1 MCCGV
6 ELMTAVFWATD
17 EVCNGEIVRSGLGL
31 VLHFLTRTR
40 LLRTTIMDEKLTA
53 TSREEAQS
61 LLLPHDAEKGEAP
74 ETARFRPAYARFP
87 WMVITLCLFII
98 PGLHHW
104 ASDHHRD
111 EWDLGLDFDQSS
123 HQWALDAFD
132 GKRMTLK
139 DAEKL
144 FLSVPSP
151 ASALNTAKTFASV
164 PHLAGSVTD
173 FLQAETI
180 LTIFQNELGIAPPET
195 LPLFEAGSEHSRN
208 ATLSMVSGAGAKNAW
223 IDTYF
228 PVMNTPLER
237 HLQIIDEDGGV
248 AWDADVE
255 EEEVKDDPAGEYA
268 KTIGAWHGLSK
279 GGDVKGKLV
288 YVNYGRKE
296 DFDHLAALG
305 VNLTGTIVL
314 ARYGGVFRG
323 LKVKGAQ
330 EAGAV
335 GCVIYNDLRDDG
347 TVTEENGYKPYPA
360 GPARNPNSVQRGSV
374 QFISKYPGDPA
385 TPGYP
390 AYKNATRISRT
401 NVPSI
406 PSLPISWN
414 NAKKLLAEI
423 SSNSTDAFTLDGK
436 LSERT
441 VRLNNQVNDGIM
453 PIWNT
458 MAVVPGH
465 VRNEIVIVGCHR
477 DAWVLGAADPT
488 SGTAALVEV
497 VKGFGELLR
506 KGWKPLK
513 TVVFAS
519 WDAEEY
525 GLIGSTEWAED
536 FPDFI
541 ADHVVSYLNTDVASS
556 GSQFRVGGSPTL
568 AHLLRGA
575 AQEIPHPT
583 DAGRTLWDARM
594 DRGKLKGPP
603 TAQSI
608 KFEEMGIDWQ
618 NEELMMASLQQP
630 ENTGVFPLGSGSDFT
645 VFLQRIGVASS
656 GTGFASTHNDP
667 VYHYHSVYD
676 SLRFQELYADP
687 GYVRHTALAKHL
699 GLVALRLVQTPLL
712 PLNTTQYA
720 LELFGYLEKV
730 QKIASLQNITV
741 EFSPLHK
748 AIHSVAKASAKL
760 DESKARA
767 VHKLEKAISDLEKH
781 KKKLEEAHKG
791 CATRSWRRT
800 REWIKSVFG
809 VKSTDHQSAKS
820 INLVTVDGATQHSH
834 HHHGGHESHKH
845 NEHHK
850 EHKKP
855 KIPKAI
861 RRVMKAAQV
870 VVAHN
875 KKLSSFEQGF
885 ISEEGI
891 KDREWYRN
899 LVVAPGKWTGYGA
912 TTFPALSEAIEVEK
926 NATLAN
932 HEVERLSN
940 LLVHLA
946 DNLHV
951 RKGKHPHRL

>member
-1 MCCGV
+1 
-6 ELMTAVFWATD
+6 
-17 EVCNGEIVRSGLGL
+17 
-31 VLHFLTRTR
+31 
-40 LLRTTIMDEKLTA
+40 MDEKHIAGLSEEQKPLLT
-53 TSREEAQS
+53 SY
-61 LLLPHDAEKGEAP
+61 DAEKGDAQ
-74 ETARFRPAYARFP
+74 
-87 WMVITLCLFII
+87 
-98 PGLHHW
+98 
-104 ASDHHRD
+104 
-111 EWDLGLDFDQSS
+111 QSS
-123 HQWALDAFD
+123 PTAELPRSAWRVRAVIFLILMTPYVIFMPSLHGWTFSSNEELKAHQWAPDAFD
-132 GKRMTLK
+132 GKRMTPK
-139 DAEKL
+139 DAEKV

-151 ASALNTAKTFASV
+151 ESALDTARAFATV

-173 FLQAETI
+173 LKQAEAM
-180 LTIFQNELGIAPPET
+180 LAIFQNELGIAPPAT
-195 LPLFEAGSEHSRN
+195 LPLFESGSDLSRN
-208 ATLSMVSGAGAKNAW
+208 ATLSITSGTATKTAW

-237 HLQIIDEDGGV
+237 HLQIINEDGSV
-248 AWDADVE
+248 AWGADVE
-255 EEEVKDDPAGEYA
+255 EEEVEGDPAGEHA

-296 DFDHLAALG
+296 DYDELAAKG
-305 VNLTGTIVL
+305 VDLTGTIAL

-335 GCVIYNDLRDDG
+335 GCIIYSDLRDDG
-347 TVTEENGYKPYPA
+347 TVTAENGYTAYPA
-360 GPARNPNSVQRGSV
+360 GPSRNLNSVQRGSV

-390 AYKNATRISRT
+390 AYKNATRLSRT
-401 NVPSI
+401 NIPSI

-423 SSNSTDAFTLDGK
+423 SSDSKEAFTLNGR

-441 VRLNNQVNDGIM
+441 IRLNNQVNDAVM

-465 VRNEIVIVGCHR
+465 VKSEIVVVGCHR
-477 DAWVLGAADPT
+477 DAWVMGAADPT

-506 KGWKPLK
+506 RGWKPLK

-525 GLIGSTEWAED
+525 GLMGSTEWAED
-536 FPDFI
+536 FSDFI

-556 GSQFRVGGSPTL
+556 GSRFVVGGSPTL
-568 AHLLRGA
+568 AHLLRGV

-583 DAGRTLWDARM
+583 DAGRTLWDARL
-594 DRGKLKGPP
+594 DHGKLTGPAS
-603 TAQSI
+603 AQELT
-608 KFEEMGIDWQ
+608 FQDMGIDWQ
-618 NEELMMASLQQP
+618 NEELRMAELRQP
-630 ENTGVFPLGSGSDFT
+630 ENTGVSPLGSGSDFT

-656 GTGFASTHNDP
+656 GIGFTSTHNDP

-676 SLRFQELYADP
+676 SIRFQELYADP
-687 GYVRHTALAKHL
+687 GYVRHTAVAKHL

-720 LELFGYLEKV
+720 MELFGYLEKV
-730 QKIASLQNITV
+730 QKVASLRNITV
-741 EFSPLHK
+741 EFSPLYK
-748 AIHSVAKASAKL
+748 AIHQVAKASVKL
-760 DESKARA
+760 DKSKARA
-767 VHKLEKAISDLEKH
+767 VHKLEKAIADLKKH
-781 KKKLEEAHKG
+781 QMEREEAHKA
-791 CATRSWRRT
+791 CATRSWRKT

-809 VKSTDHQSAKS
+809 VESSPNRRSVHGHPSQKTLEKESGHKYDH
-820 INLVTVDGATQHSH
+820 HH
-834 HHHGGHESHKH
+834 HHHGHEHDEEQKKH
-845 NEHHK
+845 
-850 EHKKP
+850 
-855 KIPKAI
+855 KIPKVI
-861 RRVMKAAQV
+861 RRVMKAAEV
-870 VVAHN
+870 VISHN

-912 TTFPALSEAIEVEK
+912 TTFPALSEAIEVER

-940 LLVHLA
+940 MLHHLA

-951 RKGKHPHRL
+951 SKGKRCTSARV